1 MAQIRYATAE
11 DDAEE
16 VPPGERC
23 AWPGCTRR
31 RARGRA
37 GGSGRQ
43 KEYCEKADRPGT
55 GRGGG
60 PEHNARNRWAARE
73 RALRGTAAGDEEAA
87 RDDNPATPAGSPSGE
102 PAGNGPDAAPWT
114 YAKLHATELL
124 QRARQQH
131 ATALEALAAE
141 RDSYARLAEQLH
153 VLADPA
159 ALDLEIAAVTLKA
172 GREVAQAAEDT
183 ARARQAQLTAQRE
196 RDEAT
201 AGRQDAEELLAIRA
215 AELEA
220 ERDRLAGEAL
230 DARLRAGSALEQA
243 AAARQDADLARQDAE
258 RATREAGQAAQQA
271 RQEADRARDTAA
283 RQVAEAAARADAAAV
298 RAEAAVRRAE
308 ERASAERARADAHAE
323 RAAGQLAT
331 ARAAA
336 EAARDEA
343 GATRAE
349 RDTARAEA
357 TALRAELAALRAE
370 ATAAAEQATG
380 QAATLRADIGRL
392 RQEADQ
398 ARAERDRDL
407 GRLEA
412 AHRDAID
419 AERAR
424 ALRAEGELDSL
435 RAAQRKELDG

>member
-1 MAQIRYATAE
+1 MAQLRYATAE

-31 RARGRA
+31 RAPGRA

-73 RALRGTAAGDEEAA
+73 RALRGTAAPAAGDGEAA
-87 RDDNPATPAGSPSGE
+87 RGASPATPAGSPPGE
-102 PAGNGPDAAPWT
+102 PGGNGPDAAPWT

-124 QRARQQH
+124 QRARQQQ
-131 ATALEALAAE
+131 AAALEALATE
-141 RDSYARLAEQLH
+141 RDSYARLAEQLQ

-172 GREVAQAAEDT
+172 GREVAQAAEDA

-196 RDEAT
+196 RDEAI

-220 ERDRLAGEAL
+220 EHDRLAGEAL
-230 DARLRAGSALEQA
+230 DAGLRADSALEQA
-243 AAARQDADLARQDAE
+243 AASRQEAARARQDAE

-271 RQEADRARDTAA
+271 RQDADQARDTAA
-283 RQVAEAAARADAAAV
+283 RQVTEAAARADAAAA
-298 RAEAAVRRAE
+298 RAEEAVRRAE

-343 GATRAE
+343 GMTRAE
-349 RDTARAEA
+349 RDTALAEA
-357 TALRAELAALRAE
+357 SALRSELAALRAD
-370 ATAAAEQATG
+370 ATAAAER
-380 QAATLRADIGRL
+380 AATLRADIGRL
-392 RQEADQ
+392 REEADR

-407 GRLEA
+407 ARLES

-435 RAAQRKELDG
+435 RAAQRKDLDG